1 MSTSLN
7 FGNTAKQP
15 RRRHI
20 LSAFAAAFTLA
31 ALGPASTAQADA
43 WPSKPVTVI
52 SPYNPGGTND
62 IVARLLADKLSQK
75 LGQPFVVQNRP
86 GAGGAIGVTATSRA
100 EPDGYTLLLA
110 NNGALIVQSV
120 MREPS
125 PYDPAKELTAIAKA
139 ADSAMYLGI
148 STEVP
153 ATTVPE
159 FLEYAKANPGK
170 LNYGSAG
177 IGSFGS
183 LLAEAL
189 NLNAGIDIVHVPSN
203 GSAAALTELMAG
215 RVHLMMDPVVLNQ
228 RDSGRVRVLATTS
241 ANRIPAYPDIPT
253 LVEAGG
259 PSIDITG
266 WFGLLG
272 PAGMPED
279 IVEKLQASVAEI
291 LDTPDAQNILA
302 NAGVIP
308 AFIDSPSF
316 QQLIADDQKR
326 YQEIKE
332 RANLVIQ

>member
-1 MSTSLN
+1 MPKPFNPGRTSTK
-7 FGNTAKQP
+7 G
-15 RRRHI
+15 RRRHF
-20 LSAFAAAFTLA
+20 LSTLA
-31 ALGPASTAQADA
+31 ASLALATLGTLGEARADS

-86 GAGGAIGVTATSRA
+86 GAGGSIGVTATIRA

-139 ADSAMYLGI
+139 ADSQMYMGI
-148 STEVP
+148 STTVP

-159 FLEYAKANPGK
+159 FLAYAKANPGQ
-170 LNYGSAG
+170 LNYSSAG
-177 IGSFGS
+177 VGSFGS

-189 NLNAGIDIVHVPSN
+189 NLNANIDIVHVPSN

-215 RVHLMMDPVVLNQ
+215 RVHMMMDPVVLNQ
-228 RDSGRVRVLATTS
+228 REGDRVRVLATTGS
-241 ANRIPAYPDIPT
+241 SRIPAYPDIPT
-253 LVEAGG
+253 LEEAGG
-259 PSIDITG
+259 PALDITG

-272 PAGMPED
+272 PADLPEGV
-279 IVEKLQASVAEI
+279 VEKLEASVAEI
-291 LDTPDAQNILA
+291 LQTSEAQNILA
-302 NAGVIP
+302 NAGVVP
-308 AFIDSPSF
+308 VFLDSESF
-316 QQLIADDQKR
+316 QQLIAGDQER
-326 YQEIKE
+326 YREIKD
-332 RANLVIQ
+332 RANLVIE

>member
-1 MSTSLN
+1 MSNSFSL
-7 FGNTAKQP
+7 GGTPTRP
-15 RRRHI
+15 RHRR
-20 LSAFAAAFTLA
+20 LSAFVA
-31 ALGPASTAQADA
+31 ALALATLGTVGEAQAET
-43 WPSKPVTVI
+43 WPNKPVTVI

-86 GAGGAIGVTATSRA
+86 GAGGAIGVTATIRA

-125 PYDPAKELTAIAKA
+125 PYDPADELTAIAKA

-148 STEVP
+148 SATVP

-159 FLEYAKANPGK
+159 FLDYAKANPGQ

-189 NLNAGIDIVHVPSN
+189 NLNAGVEIVHVPSN

-228 RDSGRVRVLATTS
+228 RDGDRVRVLATTGS
-241 ANRIPAYPDIPT
+241 SRIPAYPDIPT

-259 PSIDITG
+259 PAIDITG

-272 PAGMPED
+272 PANLPQEV
-279 IVEKLQASVAEI
+279 VETLETHVAEI
-291 LDTPDAQNILA
+291 LQTPDAQNILA
-302 NAGVIP
+302 NAGVVP
-308 AFIDSPSF
+308 AFLDSPSF
-316 QQLIADDQKR
+316 QQLIASDQER
-326 YQEIKE
+326 YQEIKD